1 MKAGKKKNRNTAE
14 KITKFPLGPSGME
27 DLEDT
32 ELDALLEEELK
43 READELEARL
53 NSDPK
58 LIGVGA
64 SDDLFAK
71 IVGSLKEQG
80 VWEEDEKA
88 VKAQEDEAGEE
99 DAEKSGKTKDEV
111 QETEA
116 EYKNGKS
123 GAGEKIEPEKE
134 ATERAKRM
142 EQQSAAAA
150 EKTDRAVKENAGSPA
165 EKKEAKAAEEKT
177 KKGIEKN
184 IEENTEENT
193 AASADGNTQ
202 KIRKIES
209 NEAEEKNATENVV
222 FSDKE
227 RESKSGSEEAYLQL
241 SEADRRAM
249 EYGYQMQQKDAEK
262 KVRRKKRRKI
272 AKRAGITAAALVAV
286 FGVSMT
292 SDANRRYV
300 LEAWNTVVE
309 KVGIRTGINYVEDRP
324 IYVGDT
330 KEEAAEEEIKS
341 VLDVEPI
348 RFGYLPEGWKFS
360 NYEINEEAGFA
371 AMFYFNEDAYFNVF
385 MYKNLDENVLYN
397 QFDGESKKLETII
410 TLQKI
415 EIELYDTGGKERG
428 YTAIFKKENDTY
440 CCSGS
445 ISYEEIKK
453 ILENMM
459 ILNN

>member
-150 EKTDRAVKENAGSPA
+150 EKTDRAVKENTGSPA

-222 FSDKE
+222 FSDDKE
-227 RESKSGSEEAYLQL
+227 RETKSGSEEAYLQL

-262 KVRRKKRRKI
+262 KVRRKKRRKL

-300 LEAWNTVVE
+300 LEAWNTVAGSLGMKTSINYLENEALREPDIEEQRVE
-309 KVGIRTGINYVEDRP
+309 KELREKLKI
-324 IYVGDT
+324 
-330 KEEAAEEEIKS
+330 
-341 VLDVEPI
+341 EPI
-348 RFGYLPEGWKFS
+348 EFKYLPKGWRISSYNIDEKAGIGNIFYS
-360 NYEINEEAGFA
+360 NGNLWLNVLVQKEVDESV
-371 AMFYFNEDAYFNVF
+371 FYNQY
-385 MYKNLDENVLYN
+385 DENA
-397 QFDGESKKLETII
+397 E
-410 TLQKI
+410 KI
-415 EIELYDTGGKERG
+415 EAVKNEQEIQIELYKMQDGSYVGTFMKDRSF
-428 YTAIFKKENDTY
+428 YS
-440 CCSGS
+440 CSS
-445 ISYEEIKK
+445 KLPYNEMKN
-453 ILENMM
+453 ILKYLV
-459 ILNN
+459 ILKD